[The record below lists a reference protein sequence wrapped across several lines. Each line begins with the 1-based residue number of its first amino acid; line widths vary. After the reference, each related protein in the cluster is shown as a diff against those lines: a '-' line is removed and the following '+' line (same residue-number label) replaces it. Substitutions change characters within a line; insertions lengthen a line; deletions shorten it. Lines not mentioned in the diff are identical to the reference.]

1 MNSELQFSIIQGLS
15 NRLQA
20 RDLFPIECNEKGL
33 FLNKVLVSII
43 DKTNVYMIFISF
55 MIQIPKFVTF

>member
-20 RDLFPIECNEKGL
+20 RDLFPSECNEKGL
-33 FLNKVLVSII
+33 VLNKVLVSII
-43 DKTNVYMIFISF
+43 DKTNVYMIFVSF
-55 MIQIPKFVTF
+55 MLI